1 MTTKNIL
8 FTFVGSND
16 PFDKGKKSELSNENS
31 TDTEQTE
38 TKDGPI
44 LSLLKYKEKKDKPY
58 DEFFIKFD
66 QVYIFVNN
74 SENNK
79 KWANATKEQIETE
92 VKNNKSKT
100 IQNQEIPAELK
111 VELVDIEDE
120 GKPIDH
126 ISLLKALYPKIRE
139 KLDKNKKANFYISIV
154 SGTPAMHAIW
164 FMLVAGNEINNAKIL
179 QMTREEEAKDKSQ
192 ILKEISTT
200 EILQSA
206 RFTQGLLQE
215 GDFDNDAKLN
225 NLLRNRIKTLDLI
238 PLGLHSGLDEIYK
251 LVFSFRRKNII
262 LKGKVGSGKKT
273 LAELYAKYTDDK
285 YKLNIFDLDEKI
297 DIAKL
302 KDCLNQDTSILQI
315 KSLDFLK
322 NKEIKKSI
330 IDKQNNPL
338 NRMALIVDDKT
349 YTSELDEFFK
359 NDLESCESITL
370 GDSLG
375 LDYPFL
381 DNATKPEIANRLAIK
396 NSLKNIDE
404 EDFKKCIKMLNQS
417 TLGELVDILKKAH
430 EKTDSEKIDCE
441 SFQNALNKNSDKSFQ
456 VSCLDLDISST
467 EIKNEA
473 FRRGKNKTQKEIADM
488 LGVSQQRVSKIKK
501 ELGI

>member
-44 LSLLKYKEKKDKPY
+44 LSLLKYKEKKDKSY
-58 DEFFIKFD
+58 DEFVIKFD
-66 QVYIFVNN
+66 QVYIFVND
-74 SENNK
+74 SEKNK
-79 KWANATKEQIETE
+79 EWAYATKKQIETE
-92 VKNNKSKT
+92 VENNKSKT
-100 IQNQEIPAELK
+100 IQNQKIPIELK
-111 VELVDIEDE
+111 VELVNIEDK
-120 GKPIDH
+120 GAPTDH
-126 ISLLKALYPKIRE
+126 ISLLKALYPKIQK
-139 KLDKNKKANFYISIV
+139 KLDENKKANFYISIV

-179 QMTREEEAKDKSQ
+179 QMTRKEEAKDESP

-200 EILQSA
+200 KILKSA

-215 GDFDNDAKLN
+215 TNLDNDKKLYS
-225 NLLRNRIKTLDLI
+225 RIKTLDLI

-273 LAELYAKYTDDK
+273 LAELYAKCDDNN
-285 YKLNIFDLDEKI
+285 YKLNIFDLDEEI
-297 DIAKL
+297 DTAKL
-302 KDCLNQDTSILQI
+302 KNCLKQKISILQI

-322 NKEIKKSI
+322 NEEIKNSI
-330 IDKQNNPL
+330 IDKQNNPS

>member
-44 LSLLKYKEKKDKPY
+44 LSLLKYKEKKDKSY
-58 DEFFIKFD
+58 DEFVIKFD
-66 QVYIFVNN
+66 QVYIFVND
-74 SENNK
+74 SEKNK
-79 KWANATKEQIETE
+79 EWANATKKQIETE

-100 IQNQEIPAELK
+100 IQNQEIPIELK
-111 VELVDIEDE
+111 VELVNIEDK
-120 GKPIDH
+120 GAPTDH
-126 ISLLKALYPKIRE
+126 ISLLKALYPKIQK
-139 KLDKNKKANFYISIV
+139 KLDENKKANFYISIV

-179 QMTREEEAKDKSQ
+179 QMTRKEEAKDESQ

-200 EILQSA
+200 KILKSA

-215 GDFDNDAKLN
+215 TNLDNDKKLYS
-225 NLLRNRIKTLDLI
+225 RIKTLDLI

-273 LAELYAKYTDDK
+273 LAELYAKCNDDK